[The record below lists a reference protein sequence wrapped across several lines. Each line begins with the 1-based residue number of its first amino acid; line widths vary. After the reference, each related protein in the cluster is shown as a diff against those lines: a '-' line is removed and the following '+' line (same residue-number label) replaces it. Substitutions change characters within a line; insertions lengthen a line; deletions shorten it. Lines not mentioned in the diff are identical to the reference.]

1 VWQAVPPPGQVV
13 TVRVA
18 AETITIDLG
27 EGGPGLAVPQE
38 IRPTFRFGVTVLNKL
53 DVHPH
58 HAQVALVDATWQDY
72 PQWETG
78 DEHVVFRA
86 ASLTDPDNPP
96 YPGFAVATAHRPRD
110 GRLLRHR
117 NHDDD
122 LRSRVAR
129 RETGRA
135 AEAGEALG

>member
-1 VWQAVPPPGQVV
+1 MPSEHHRGRDLAI
-13 TVRVA
+13 A
-18 AETITIDLG
+18 ARD
-27 EGGPGLAVPQE
+27 E
-38 IRPTFRFGVTVLNKL
+38 ISCGRPCRRTGVTVLHKL

-96 YPGFAVATAHRPRD
+96 YPGFAVATQPDIGPD
-110 GRLLRHR
+110 GPVRSG
-117 NHDDD
+117 
-122 LRSRVAR
+122 LRSGQTASQQGCAASTRAFSAWAA
-129 RETGRA
+129 TAYQSATTRA
-135 AEAGEALG
+135 A